1 MMGLFRIVVAV
12 VAPLLLS
19 APMMPA
25 KAQNLL
31 DGNPLFDYARN
42 GDAGAIDYLIKKGAN
57 IGEAT
62 PTGETVLHIG
72 AANGHFEVV
81 ELALQQGA
89 RVDLED
95 RGGNTALTRA
105 TAQGYTAIV
114 ERLLEAG
121 ANLNHQTGEGMT
133 PVMLAVRLNRLST
146 LQSLLDRRPDLEV
159 LDYTGRSALD
169 WARDARDRR
178 AENML
183 RRAGATQ

>member
-1 MMGLFRIVVAV
+1 MMGLFRIAVAV

-19 APMMPA
+19 APMMLA
-25 KAQNLL
+25 NAQGLL
-31 DGNPLFDYARN
+31 DQDPLFPFARN
-42 GDAGAIDYLIKKGAN
+42 GEGAAIDFLLMKGAK
-57 IGEAT
+57 IGEST
-62 PTGETVLHIG
+62 PEGETILHIA
-72 AANGHFEVV
+72 AANGHFPIV
-81 ELALQQGA
+81 ELALEQGA

-95 RGGNTALTRA
+95 KGGNTALTRA
-105 TAQGYTAIV
+105 TARGYTAIV

-159 LDYTGRSALD
+159 LDYTGRSAMD
-169 WARDARDRR
+169 WARDGRDRR

-183 RRAGATQ
+183 RRAGVTQ